1 MEGITDPLHLLVRL
15 RNHPQFQAYLAL
27 ACVCVFWGTTYLG
40 IRIAL
45 EAFSPVSL
53 MGLRYT
59 ISGGVML
66 IVARAMGAHLPR
78 GRELWETAVFGV
90 FALGLGTFS
99 LSWSEL
105 TIPSGLAAL
114 FCTTSPFWMV
124 GIESLMP
131 GGEPLHAPTIFGML
145 VGLSGVIFL
154 VARTAFELQSPAPA
168 MMMAFVLLQLG
179 LGAWALGS
187 ILQRKQASKA
197 HPFVSA
203 AVQQFATGIAFL
215 TTSLVLHS
223 RMTWTPR
230 GIGAVLYLA
239 AFGGIVGY
247 SAFVYSMAHLPI
259 AVASLYNYVNPSVA
273 VALGWLF
280 YREPFGVRECIAMA
294 IIFAGVAIVKHQSVA
309 VQKLGADRA
318 AESGQYG
325 E

>member
-1 MEGITDPLHLLVRL
+1 M
-15 RNHPQFQAYLAL
+15 
-27 ACVCVFWGTTYLG
+27 CVFWGTTYLG
-40 IRIAL
+40 IRVAL
-45 EAFSPVSL
+45 EAFSPVAL

-124 GIESLMP
+124 GIEALMP
-131 GGEPLHAPTIFGML
+131 GGEPLHGPTIFGML
-145 VGLSGVIFL
+145 VGLGGVVFL
-154 VARTAFELQSPAPA
+154 VARTAFELQSPAPS
-168 MMMAFVLLQLG
+168 MVTAFVLLQLG

-197 HPFVSA
+197 HPFISA
-203 AVQQFATGIAFL
+203 AVQQFATGITFL
-215 TTSLVLHS
+215 TASLLLHS

-247 SAFVYSMAHLPI
+247 SAFVYSMAKLPI

-294 IIFAGVAIVKHQSVA
+294 IIFAGVAIVKEQSVA

>member
-1 MEGITDPLHLLVRL
+1 L
-15 RNHPQFQAYLAL
+15 RNHPQFKAYLAL

-45 EAFSPVSL
+45 EAFSPVAL
-53 MGLRYT
+53 MGIRYT

-78 GRELWETAVFGV
+78 GRELWQTALFGM
-90 FALGLGTFS
+90 FALGIGTFT

-124 GIESLMP
+124 GIEALMP
-131 GGEPLHAPTIFGML
+131 AGERLHGPTIFGML

-154 VARTAFELQSPAPA
+154 VARTAFGLQKPAPA
-168 MMMAFVLLQLG
+168 MVTAFILLQLG

-187 ILQRKQASKA
+187 ILQRRQVSRA
-197 HPFVSA
+197 HPFVSG
-203 AVQQFATGIAFL
+203 AVQQFATGVAFL
-215 TTSLVLHS
+215 TASLVLHS

-230 GIGAVLYLA
+230 GIGAVAYLA
-239 AFGGIVGY
+239 VFGGIVGY
-247 SAFVYSMAHLPI
+247 SAFVYSMANLPI

-280 YREPFGVRECIAMA
+280 YREPFGGREYIAMA
-294 IIFAGVAIVKHQSVA
+294 IVFIGVAIVKRQSVA

>member
-1 MEGITDPLHLLVRL
+1 
-15 RNHPQFQAYLAL
+15 
-27 ACVCVFWGTTYLG
+27 VCVFWGTTYLG
-40 IRIAL
+40 IRVAL
-45 EAFSPVSL
+45 ESFSPVAL
-53 MGLRYT
+53 MGIRYT

-78 GRELWETAVFGV
+78 GRELWQSALFGL
-90 FALGLGTFS
+90 FALGIGTGT

-124 GIESLMP
+124 GIEALMP
-131 GGEPLHAPTIFGML
+131 EGEPLHAPTILGML
-145 VGLSGVIFL
+145 VGLGGVVFL
-154 VARTAFELQSPAPA
+154 VARTAFGAGKPTPA
-168 MMMAFVLLQLG
+168 MITAFLLLQLG

-187 ILQRKQASKA
+187 ILQRKQVSKA
-197 HPFVSA
+197 HPFVSG

-215 TTSLVLHS
+215 AATLIFHP

-230 GIGAVLYLA
+230 GIGAVAYLA
-239 AFGGIVGY
+239 VFGGIVGY
-247 SAFVYSMAHLPI
+247 SAFVYSMANLPI
-259 AVASLYNYVNPSVA
+259 AVASLYNYVNPLVV

-280 YREPFGVRECIAMA
+280 FREPFGVRESIAMVM
-294 IIFAGVAIVKHQSVA
+294 IFIGVAIVKRQSVA

>member
-1 MEGITDPLHLLVRL
+1 
-15 RNHPQFQAYLAL
+15 
-27 ACVCVFWGTTYLG
+27 VCVFWGTTYLG

-45 EAFSPVSL
+45 ESFSPVAV

-78 GRELWETAVFGV
+78 GRELWETALFGV
-90 FALGLGTFS
+90 FALGLGTFT

-105 TIPSGLAAL
+105 TITSGLAAL

-154 VARTAFELQSPAPA
+154 VARTAFELQSPAPNHA
-168 MMMAFVLLQLG
+168 MTTAFVLLQLG

-197 HPFVSA
+197 HPFISA
-203 AVQQFATGIAFL
+203 AVQQFAAGLAFL
-215 TTSLVLHS
+215 TASLVLHS

-230 GIGAVLYLA
+230 GIGAVVYLA

-247 SAFVYSMAHLPI
+247 SAFVYSMANLPI

-294 IIFAGVAIVKHQSVA
+294 IIFAGVAIVKQQSVA

>member
-1 MEGITDPLHLLVRL
+1 MCI
-15 RNHPQFQAYLAL
+15 
-27 ACVCVFWGTTYLG
+27 FWGTTYLG

-45 EAFSPVSL
+45 EAFSPVAL

-59 ISGGVML
+59 FSGGAML
-66 IVARAMGAHLPR
+66 IVALAMGAHLPR
-78 GRELWETAVFGV
+78 GRELWQTAVFGM
-90 FALGLGTFS
+90 FALGLGTFT

-131 GGEPLHAPTIFGML
+131 EGEPLHAPTIIGML
-145 VGLSGVIFL
+145 VGLSGVVFL
-154 VARTAFELQSPAPA
+154 VARTAFELHGPAPA
-168 MMMAFVLLQLG
+168 MVTAFVLLQLG
-179 LGAWALGS
+179 LGAWALGA
-187 ILQRKQASKA
+187 ILQRKQPSKA
-197 HPFVSA
+197 HPFVSG

-215 TTSLVLHS
+215 AASLVLHS

-230 GIGAVLYLA
+230 GIGAVVYLA
-239 AFGGIVGY
+239 VFGGIIGY
-247 SAFVYSMAHLPI
+247 SAFVYAMANLPV

-294 IIFAGVAIVKHQSVA
+294 IIFAGVAIVKGQSVA

>member
-1 MEGITDPLHLLVRL
+1 L
-15 RNHPQFQAYLAL
+15 RNHPQFKAYFAL

-40 IRIAL
+40 IRVAL
-45 EAFSPVSL
+45 ESFSPVSL
-53 MGLRYT
+53 MGIRYT

-78 GRELWETAVFGV
+78 GRELWETALFGV

-99 LSWSEL
+99 LSWAEL

-124 GIESLMP
+124 GIEALMP
-131 GGEPLHAPTIFGML
+131 GGERLHGPTIFGML
-145 VGLSGVIFL
+145 VGLSGVVFL
-154 VARTAFELQSPAPA
+154 VARSAFELHGPAPA
-168 MMMAFVLLQLG
+168 MVTAFVILQLG

-187 ILQRKQASKA
+187 ILQRKQVSKA
-197 HPFVSA
+197 HPFVSG
-203 AVQQFATGIAFL
+203 AVQQLATGLTFL
-215 TTSLVLHS
+215 TASLLLHS

-280 YREPFGVRECIAMA
+280 YREPFGVRESIAMV
-294 IIFAGVAIVKHQSVA
+294 IIFGGVAIVKRQSVA